1 MKKLKFSQE
10 KVVIERIEL
19 KSFNEKLQQAE
30 ILIKCSKGT
39 YIRSI
44 AHDLGENLG
53 AWAHI
58 IKLIRTQAGKFF
70 IEKSVMLDDDLDVN
84 RNLINPVEMLDIA
97 KLEVSEE
104 ELYKIRNGQFLLN
117 KNIRHGDFV
126 ILIYNE
132 NVEKICS
139 GWDCR

>member
-1 MKKLKFSQE
+1 M
-10 KVVIERIEL
+10 
-19 KSFNEKLQQAE
+19 QQAE

-53 AWAHI
+53 AGAHL

-70 IEKSVMLDDDLDVN
+70 IEKSVMLNDDLDVN
-84 RNLINPVEMLDIA
+84 KNLINPVEMLDIA
-97 KLEVSEE
+97 KLEVNEE
-104 ELYKIRNGQFLLN
+104 ELNKIRNGQFLLN

-132 NVEKICS
+132 NVEKICAV
-139 GWDCR
+139 GIADNDKIRVKKVFL

>member
-1 MKKLKFSQE
+1 
-10 KVVIERIEL
+10 
-19 KSFNEKLQQAE
+19 
-30 ILIKCSKGT
+30 
-39 YIRSI
+39 
-44 AHDLGENLG
+44 
-53 AWAHI
+53 
-58 IKLIRTQAGKFF
+58 
-70 IEKSVMLDDDLDVN
+70 MLDDDLDVN

-132 NVEKICS
+132 NVEKICAV
-139 GWDCR
+139 GIADNDKIRVKKVFL